1 MAQVSSALPTA
12 SVTQNQFLQL
22 MVKEL
27 QSQDPLSP
35 SDNGQMLS
43 QLAQFSTLAGM
54 ENLNSSFSDMLTLQQ
69 ITQGSNLIG
78 KKVTYTDTTGNPVTA
93 AVSSVDISN
102 GALALKVG
110 SDSITLAQVTG
121 IAS

>member
-1 MAQVSSALPTA
+1 MANVASPLPTS

-22 MVKEL
+22 MVKQL

-35 SDNGQMLS
+35 TDNGQMLG

-93 AVSSVDISN
+93 AVNSVGISN
-102 GALALKVG
+102 GEIALKVG
-110 SDSITLAQVTG
+110 NDSISLGQVTG
-121 IAS
+121 ISV